1 MDIVLEEAKRS
12 KKPTALLN
20 IDLEKAIDSIWVQG
34 LLCKIESVNLPHKL
48 LCIIS
53 SFLSNRKGFIG
64 INGHYTEIFD
74 INVGLPQG
82 SVLSPLLFVFY
93 LSDFLSEVEV
103 KFKFAD
109 DSSAIISAFNTDTY
123 IQLYKLFVII

>member
-1 MDIVLEEAKRS
+1 M
-12 KKPTALLN
+12 
-20 IDLEKAIDSIWVQG
+20 
-34 LLCKIESVNLPHKL
+34 NLPDRL

-53 SFLSNRKGFIG
+53 IISFFLSNRKGFID
-64 INGHYTEIFD
+64 INGHYTELFD

-82 SVLSPLLFVFY
+82 SVLSPLRFIFY

-109 DSSAIISAFNTDTY
+109 DSSAIISAFNTDAFNTFTFSSTNY
-123 IQLYKLFVII
+123 LSKYRVLVQKVENDS